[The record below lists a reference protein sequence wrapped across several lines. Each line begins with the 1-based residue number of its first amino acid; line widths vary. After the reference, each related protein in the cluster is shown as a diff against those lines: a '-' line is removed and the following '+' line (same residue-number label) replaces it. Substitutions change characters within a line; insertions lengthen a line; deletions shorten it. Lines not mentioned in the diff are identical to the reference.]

1 MVTTEGALL
10 DVRHEPVAGELHGIR
25 QRRGPVGRA
34 LHLARKKPLGAISL
48 AVIVLLVTTAIFA
61 PLFAPHDPTAT
72 HARARLQGSS
82 ATYLLGTDNLGRDIF
97 SAIVVGARTS
107 LWAGVSATIFGTI
120 LGSIIGMVS
129 GYVGGRMDMVIQR
142 CMDALQA
149 MPLIV
154 LLLVIVVAL
163 GPSLWNIVWALS
175 IGILPAAGRII
186 RSATLSVK
194 TEAYIE
200 SARVMGC
207 RPVRIA
213 FRHVLPNV
221 TAHIIVI
228 ASVTIGGAILAEA
241 ALSFLGLGVPPPTPS
256 WGGMLSNAGRQFF
269 EEKPALAIY
278 PGLAITITVLAF
290 NLLGDTLRD
299 VLDPRLRGR

>member
-1 MVTTEGALL
+1 MIERGVLVDSPRGEPAGAFQVVLPARGRAGGALK
-10 DVRHEPVAGELHGIR
+10 
-25 QRRGPVGRA
+25 
-34 LHLARKKPLGAISL
+34 LARRNPLGTASAAIIL
-48 AVIVLLVTTAIFA
+48 LLIVTAIAA
-61 PLFAPHDPTAT
+61 PLIAPHDPTAT
-72 HARARLQGSS
+72 NPREKLQGTT
-82 ATYLLGTDNLGRDIF
+82 AAHLLGTDNLGRDIF
-97 SAIVVGARTS
+97 SQIVLGARTS
-107 LWAGVSATIFGTI
+107 LWAGVSATICGTI
-120 LGSIIGMVS
+120 LGAIIGMLS
-129 GYVGGRMDMVIQR
+129 GFIGGRTDYLIQR
-142 CMDALQA
+142 GMDSLQA

-194 TEAYIE
+194 NEGYIE
-200 SARVMGC
+200 SARVIGC

-256 WGGMLSNAGRQFF
+256 WGGMLSSAGRRYF
-269 EEKPALAIY
+269 EEKPSLAIY
-278 PGLAITITVLAF
+278 PGLAISITVLAF

-299 VLDPRLRGR
+299 VFDPRLRGH